1 MVTKSSREMQ
11 KDREKVRPP
20 FGGLKFCQGT
30 HYLPLTLECKLNSLK
45 GDMHSLQ
52 IKLSNLKRIHIFE
65 KVISNCYFINSQR
78 LIPILLQYLIN
89 ESIEGFPL

>member
-1 MVTKSSREMQ
+1 
-11 KDREKVRPP
+11 
-20 FGGLKFCQGT
+20 
-30 HYLPLTLECKLNSLK
+30 
-45 GDMHSLQ
+45 MHSLQ

>member
-1 MVTKSSREMQ
+1 
-11 KDREKVRPP
+11 
-20 FGGLKFCQGT
+20 
-30 HYLPLTLECKLNSLK
+30 
-45 GDMHSLQ
+45 MHSLQ

-89 ESIEGFPL
+89 GKYGRYFNLCCLKHCGRF

>member
-1 MVTKSSREMQ
+1 MCTAYGEW
-11 KDREKVRPP
+11 
-20 FGGLKFCQGT
+20 FAGYF
-30 HYLPLTLECKLNSLK
+30 ECKLNSLK
-45 GDMHSLQ
+45 RDMHSLQ